1 MGMIQIRHN
10 KWDYSFTQ
18 TDTYWFKGKLSSRKL
33 LAVNPVNAKDSNQP
47 NRSSVQVRWI
57 LRR

>member
-18 TDTYWFKGKLSSRKL
+18 TGTNWFKGKLCSREL
-33 LAVNPVNAKDSNQP
+33 LAVNPVNAHG
-47 NRSSVQVRWI
+47 
-57 LRR
+57 